1 MAIKE
6 ASPQEIARAKQ
17 IGGNHNK
24 SINWKECSFRKSAK
38 GNIICSRRNMDIFYI
53 SKKGKYVEQNRPVPG
68 SMNKKQ
74 NKKAKNQA
82 EKKRKDLEESLARMA
97 NKVLKEYIK
106 SQDSCIKIVNPQMH
120 VSKLKNDVYDITM
133 TVKVNIVY
141 DGKEI
146 GSINPITFSIQKK
159 TEKEIQ
165 ECYRRVYD
173 YDFSEKV
180 NLSRQ
185 TESDICIKI
194 RDYVKTLKV
203 LKIDEKYRNL
213 ILRNGLFTLY
223 AKIKDPNILQQIK
236 LNIGAVTLKPDN
248 KIRFLCC
255 GGVFTYNFKTCS
267 IEGLSLT
274 TVQDTKNFVKA
285 HKTAIDS
292 CITETEKI
300 RTEITKS
307 PGKRKKNTNQA
318 NQYATAKIKTNE
330 MEISVLFSDNE
341 RRVLKLGGESGV
353 RLAAAS
359 VKKWYKETE
368 EEIQKAEEK
377 RKQEEDLRLMSSPV
391 YGNFLVWHILDFVKK
406 NEQYVTAP
414 ATVKNLRGQVQT
426 FKGNL
431 QSSTGSGK
439 YSLLT
444 AEEISGMID
453 RLLKLK
459 LLKER
464 EYKGTY
470 GRFKTLQ
477 VTEDG
482 KRFLKLPQ
490 KIREN
495 LKFQK
500 YNDLDWM
507 VYLKKITNE
516 KKESKMSDE
525 QITCQMELLEHKN
538 VVILYPDLVKT
549 FLLMKPESWKVYAD
563 TMYMIETGT
572 EKKYWKMIKDM
583 WKKR

>member
-17 IGGNHNK
+17 IGGKHNK

-53 SKKGKYVEQNRPVPG
+53 SKKGKYVEQNRPAPG
-68 SMNKKQ
+68 SINKKQ

-97 NKVLKEYIK
+97 NKVLKEFVK
-106 SQDSCIKIVNPQMH
+106 SQDGCIKIVNPQMH
-120 VSKLKNDVYDITM
+120 VSKLKNDTYDITL
-133 TVKVNIVY
+133 TIKVNIEY

-146 GSINPITFSIQKK
+146 GAINPITFSIQKK

-203 LKIDEKYRNL
+203 LTIDEKYRNL

-292 CITETEKI
+292 CITEIEKI
-300 RTEITKS
+300 RTEIAKN
-307 PGKRKKNTNQA
+307 PGKRKKNANQA

-341 RRVLKLGGESGV
+341 KRVLKLGGESGV
-353 RLAAAS
+353 RLAVAS
-359 VKKWYKETE
+359 VKKWYRETE

-377 RKQEEDLRLMSSPV
+377 RKQEEGLRLMSSPV
-391 YGNFLVWHILDFVKK
+391 YGNFLVWHILEFVKK

-414 ATVKNLRGQVQT
+414 ATVKNLRGQTQT
-426 FKGNL
+426 LKGNL

-444 AEEISGMID
+444 AEEIGGMVD
-453 RLLKLK
+453 RLVKLK

-470 GRFKTLQ
+470 GKFKTLQ

-482 KRFLKLPQ
+482 KHFLKLPQ
-490 KIREN
+490 KTREN
-495 LKFQK
+495 LRFQK

-507 VYLKKITNE
+507 VYLKRVTNE
-516 KKESKMSDE
+516 KKEPKMSDE

-549 FLLMKPESWKVYAD
+549 FLLMKPESWKIYVD
-563 TMYMIETGT
+563 TMYMVETGT

-583 WKKR
+583 WEKK